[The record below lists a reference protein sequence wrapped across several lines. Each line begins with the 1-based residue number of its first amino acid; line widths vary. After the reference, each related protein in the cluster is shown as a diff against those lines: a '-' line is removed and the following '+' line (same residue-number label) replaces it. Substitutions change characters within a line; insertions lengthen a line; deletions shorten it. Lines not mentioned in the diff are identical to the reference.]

1 MDRTGRTILLPS
13 HVGMVPVPQVMELM
27 SSVLEVSVPE
37 IRETV
42 KRDRCDWL
50 AAIFNLLL
58 DYPDGRLSLQK
69 MLSDEQSQSVGS
81 SQESLNGVSGFS
93 QGLSQ
98 GMYVGRSTP
107 SISDYCLCPP
117 LSTVC
122 VCVLS
127 TVCVHLCLLSVSTN
141 VHCLCLC
148 TVYCLCPPLSTVC
161 VHQCPLSVSTT
172 VYCLCPPLSTVCV
185 HLCLLS
191 VSTSVYCLCVCLL
204 SVSTSVYCLCP
215 FLSTVCV
222 SVYCLSTSVYCLPT
236 VHSSTVCLLVCL
248 YTACP
253 SDRMTYS

>member
-1 MDRTGRTILLPS
+1 MDITSCTILLPS
-13 HVGMVPVPQVMELM
+13 HVGIVPLPQVMELM

-98 GMYVGRSTP
+98 GTYVCGPLYLTHFCLLSTVCV
-107 SISDYCLCPP
+107 SVYCLCSP

-122 VCVLS
+122 V
-127 TVCVHLCLLSVSTN
+127 
-141 VHCLCLC
+141 
-148 TVYCLCPPLSTVC
+148 
-161 VHQCPLSVSTT
+161 
-172 VYCLCPPLSTVCV
+172 
-185 HLCLLS
+185 
-191 VSTSVYCLCVCLL
+191 SVYCLCVCLL
-204 SVSTSVYCLCP
+204 SV
-215 FLSTVCV
+215 
-222 SVYCLSTSVYCLPT
+222 CLSTCLFPVCSVVNSLSTCL
-236 VHSSTVCLLVCL
+236 CL
-248 YTACP
+248 
-253 SDRMTYS
+253 SDRITYS